1 MYTLLKPLKV
11 REELLRR
18 GVKVF
23 TPHLF
28 AHIFGLNPVTT
39 KHFLENQTIQGFL
52 LRLKR
57 GVYTLKS
64 DPPSEEEVANTLYQP
79 SYISFEYALAYYG
92 ILPEMSYVVTSATT
106 KATRLFTT
114 GTTSFSYR
122 TIKPEAYTGYSLIKK
137 DNRSFSIAELEKA
150 LVDYLYFVSL
160 RKQDLNDRL
169 ISQAKQQID
178 KAKLKH
184 YAALFQSQQ
193 LDKFIEKVL

>member
-28 AHIFGLNPVTT
+28 ARIFGLNPVTT

-52 LRLKR
+52 LRLKK

-114 GTTSFSYR
+114 DTTSFSYR

-137 DNRSFSIAELEKA
+137 DNRSFSIAEFEKA

-178 KAKLKH
+178 KAKLKKLI
-184 YAALFQSQQ
+184 YLFH
-193 LDKFIEKVL
+193 